1 MADKKITALTEL
13 VSGSLASTDLF
24 HVIDDPSGTPINK
37 KITVASVFN
46 AVPTFLGLNSV
57 VTYDADGAVALTEA
71 ISLIDGADADAL
83 LTLADS
89 TTTGQ
94 IKMFAVTS
102 TTNTTDLDLTTTLG
116 QGVTYTFQGI
126 GETMTIMWTGAAYAV
141 MAIAANITVTNYTG
155 LTTIDITQCQL
166 WCGGLVPP
174 TILFMETKME
184 VLSEVLNDKVKS
196 GVESIKKVL
205 AKKPEMLEEQIRDSV
220 PLEKEKKNEKV

>member
-13 VSGSLASTDLF
+13 ASGSLASTDLF

-83 LTLADS
+83 LTLANS

-102 TTNTTDLDLTTTLG
+102 TTNTTDLDLTATLG
-116 QGVTYTFQGI
+116 QGVTFTFQGV
-126 GETMTIMWTGAAYAV
+126 GETLTILWTGAAYAV
-141 MAIAANITVTNYTG
+141 ISIAANITVTNYTG
-155 LTTIDITQCQL
+155 LTTIDVT
-166 WCGGLVPP
+166 
-174 TILFMETKME
+174 
-184 VLSEVLNDKVKS
+184 
-196 GVESIKKVL
+196 
-205 AKKPEMLEEQIRDSV
+205 
-220 PLEKEKKNEKV
+220 

>member
-13 VSGSLASTDLF
+13 ASGSLASTDLF

-46 AVPTFLGLNSV
+46 AIPTFLGLNSV

-83 LTLADS
+83 LTLANS

-102 TTNTTDLDLTTTLG
+102 TTNTTDLDLTATLG
-116 QGVTYTFQGI
+116 QGVTFTFQGI
-126 GETMTIMWTGAAYAV
+126 GETLTILWTGAAYAV

-155 LTTIDITQCQL
+155 LTTIDVT
-166 WCGGLVPP
+166 
-174 TILFMETKME
+174 
-184 VLSEVLNDKVKS
+184 
-196 GVESIKKVL
+196 
-205 AKKPEMLEEQIRDSV
+205 
-220 PLEKEKKNEKV
+220 

>member
-13 VSGSLASTDLF
+13 ASGSLASTDLF
-24 HVIDDPSGTPINK
+24 HVINDPSGTPINK

-83 LTLADS
+83 LTLANS

-102 TTNTTDLDLTTTLG
+102 TTNTTDLDLTATRG
-116 QGVTYTFQGI
+116 QGVTFTFQGI
-126 GETMTIMWTGAAYAV
+126 GETLTILWTGAAYAV
-141 MAIAANITVTNYTG
+141 ISIAANITVTNYTG
-155 LTTIDITQCQL
+155 LTTIDVT
-166 WCGGLVPP
+166 
-174 TILFMETKME
+174 
-184 VLSEVLNDKVKS
+184 
-196 GVESIKKVL
+196 
-205 AKKPEMLEEQIRDSV
+205 
-220 PLEKEKKNEKV
+220 

>member
-13 VSGSLASTDLF
+13 ASGSLASTDLF

-83 LTLADS
+83 LTLANS

-126 GETMTIMWTGAAYAV
+126 GETLTILWTGAAYAV
-141 MAIAANITVTNYTG
+141 MSIAANITVTNYTG
-155 LTTIDITQCQL
+155 LTTIDVT
-166 WCGGLVPP
+166 
-174 TILFMETKME
+174 
-184 VLSEVLNDKVKS
+184 
-196 GVESIKKVL
+196 
-205 AKKPEMLEEQIRDSV
+205 
-220 PLEKEKKNEKV
+220 

>member
-13 VSGSLASTDLF
+13 ASGSLASTDLF

-83 LTLADS
+83 LSLADS

-102 TTNTTDLDLTTTLG
+102 TTQTTDLDLTTTLG
-116 QGVTYTFQGI
+116 AGSTYTFQTL

-141 MAIAANITVTNYTG
+141 MAIATNITVTDYTG
-155 LTTIDITQCQL
+155 LTTMDVT
-166 WCGGLVPP
+166 
-174 TILFMETKME
+174 
-184 VLSEVLNDKVKS
+184 
-196 GVESIKKVL
+196 
-205 AKKPEMLEEQIRDSV
+205 
-220 PLEKEKKNEKV
+220 

>member
-13 VSGSLASTDLF
+13 NSGSLASTDLF

-83 LTLADS
+83 LTLANS

-116 QGVTYTFQGI
+116 AGVTYTFQTV
-126 GETMTIMWTGAAYAV
+126 GETMTILWTGAAYAIL
-141 MAIAANITVTNYTG
+141 AISNNATVTNYSG
-155 LTTIDITQCQL
+155 TTTVDIT
-166 WCGGLVPP
+166 
-174 TILFMETKME
+174 
-184 VLSEVLNDKVKS
+184 
-196 GVESIKKVL
+196 
-205 AKKPEMLEEQIRDSV
+205 
-220 PLEKEKKNEKV
+220 

>member
-13 VSGSLASTDLF
+13 ASGSLASTDLF

-46 AVPTFLGLNSV
+46 AIPTFLGLNSV

-83 LTLADS
+83 LTLANS
-89 TTTGQ
+89 TTVGQ

-102 TTNTTDLDLTTTLG
+102 TTNTTDLDLTATLG

-126 GETMTIMWTGAAYAV
+126 GETLTILWTGAAYAV
-141 MAIAANITVTNYTG
+141 MSIAANITVTNYTG
-155 LTTIDITQCQL
+155 LTTIDVT
-166 WCGGLVPP
+166 
-174 TILFMETKME
+174 
-184 VLSEVLNDKVKS
+184 
-196 GVESIKKVL
+196 
-205 AKKPEMLEEQIRDSV
+205 
-220 PLEKEKKNEKV
+220 

>member
-13 VSGSLASTDLF
+13 ASGSLASTDLF

-83 LTLADS
+83 LTLANS

-141 MAIAANITVTNYTG
+141 MAVAANITVTNYTG
-155 LTTIDITQCQL
+155 LTTMDVT
-166 WCGGLVPP
+166 
-174 TILFMETKME
+174 
-184 VLSEVLNDKVKS
+184 
-196 GVESIKKVL
+196 
-205 AKKPEMLEEQIRDSV
+205 
-220 PLEKEKKNEKV
+220 

>member
-13 VSGSLASTDLF
+13 NSGSLASTDLF

-116 QGVTYTFQGI
+116 AGVTYTFQTV
-126 GETMTIMWTGAAYAV
+126 GETMTILWTGAAYAIL
-141 MAIAANITVTNYTG
+141 AIANNATVTNYAG
-155 LTTIDITQCQL
+155 ATTIDIT
-166 WCGGLVPP
+166 
-174 TILFMETKME
+174 
-184 VLSEVLNDKVKS
+184 
-196 GVESIKKVL
+196 
-205 AKKPEMLEEQIRDSV
+205 
-220 PLEKEKKNEKV
+220 

>member
-13 VSGSLASTDLF
+13 ASGSLASTDLF

-116 QGVTYTFQGI
+116 AGVTYTFQTV
-126 GETMTIMWTGAAYAV
+126 GETMTILWTGAAYAIL
-141 MAIAANITVTNYTG
+141 AISNNATVTNYSG
-155 LTTIDITQCQL
+155 TTSIDIT
-166 WCGGLVPP
+166 
-174 TILFMETKME
+174 
-184 VLSEVLNDKVKS
+184 
-196 GVESIKKVL
+196 
-205 AKKPEMLEEQIRDSV
+205 
-220 PLEKEKKNEKV
+220 

>member
-13 VSGSLASTDLF
+13 TSGSLASTDLF

-126 GETMTIMWTGAAYAV
+126 GETMTILWTGAAYAV
-141 MAIAANITVTNYTG
+141 ISIAANITVTNYTG
-155 LTTIDITQCQL
+155 LTTIDVT
-166 WCGGLVPP
+166 
-174 TILFMETKME
+174 
-184 VLSEVLNDKVKS
+184 
-196 GVESIKKVL
+196 
-205 AKKPEMLEEQIRDSV
+205 
-220 PLEKEKKNEKV
+220 